1 MGSDSIDEPKRLI
14 GINKFD
20 YDYKYSQLFT
30 SSDKITIN
38 SRTDNITLS
47 SFNNTIIGAGNHIDI
62 ISNNY
67 TTIEDTYQD
76 PSHYGA
82 PRSIKIGLEIRY

>member
-1 MGSDSIDEPKRLI
+1 MDEFQHLTYLIEKKHIFIFALIENMKPKAFYFFR
-14 GINKFD
+14 
-20 YDYKYSQLFT
+20 
-30 SSDKITIN
+30 
-38 SRTDNITLS
+38 
-47 SFNNTIIGAGNHIDI
+47 
-62 ISNNY
+62 NNY